1 MRAEQVV
8 VRWGIWLI
16 TIGLMVGFSF
26 RPLPV
31 LAAQSTRVD
40 ASSQSSP
47 SPTQPDQTGSSAID
61 TNGSLGATSG
71 ATGSTSGES
80 ASIGG
85 CFLGICDPGTWLQN
99 IVTTIVANF
108 LRQLIEDINSAAS
121 SFFGSLNFVTRTPP
135 ELSYEQQKV
144 QQFETAVRT
153 LANGLLAVVAMVMGF
168 NLLWR
173 PAVAQSVGSAGQVLP
188 RLILGAVLINTSQQW
203 TRLAIDVN
211 NAACDVFVAG
221 PVPSSAFEVTW
232 QDMAP
237 AMLLALLIR
246 AVLLVLLVVQQL
258 MRLALVDVLLVL
270 APLAALLWILP
281 QTQGWASLWA
291 QRFIGTVFAQ
301 FVQMLGLS
309 LGFSLATSLPTG
321 GAAALL
327 QALLGIA
334 VLAIGLKIP
343 GLMGGHAGA
352 TFVANATGT
361 IAGAA
366 VGRVA
371 GFAATRT
378 AAGERGGAV
387 SRNTEQPTASTQS
400 SLSRPALP
408 AAEPSGA

>member
-1 MRAEQVV
+1 MGPDQLA
-8 VRWGIWLI
+8 VRWSVRLI
-16 TIGLMVGFSF
+16 AIGLVVGLSF

-31 LAAQSTRVD
+31 LAAQSVSGVTS
-40 ASSQSSP
+40 APPSQSP
-47 SPTQPDQTGSSAID
+47 IQPDQTGSSAID
-61 TNGSLGATSG
+61 TDGSFGATPG
-71 ATGSTSGES
+71 TTVGPTDGES
-80 ASIGG
+80 GSAGG
-85 CFLGICDPGTWLQN
+85 CFLGICDPGSWLQN

-121 SFFGSLNFVTRTPP
+121 SFFGNLNFVTRTPP
-135 ELSYEQQKV
+135 ELSYEQPKV
-144 QQFETAVRT
+144 QQFETAVRA
-153 LANGLLAVVAMVMGF
+153 LANGLVAIVAMVMGF

-173 PAVAQSVGSAGQVLP
+173 PAVTQSVGSAGQVLP
-188 RLILGAVLINTSQQW
+188 RLILGAVLINTSHQW

-258 MRLALVDVLLVL
+258 MRLALVDVMLVL

-281 QTQGWASLWA
+281 QTQGWAMLWA

-309 LGFSLATSLPTG
+309 LGFSLATSLPAG
-321 GAAALL
+321 GSAALL
-327 QALLGIA
+327 QPLLGIA

-343 GLMGGHAGA
+343 GLMAAHVGSN
-352 TFVANATGT
+352 FIANATGT
-361 IAGAA
+361 VASVGRATGFVAAGAGA
-366 VGRVA
+366 V
-371 GFAATRT
+371 
-378 AAGERGGAV
+378 ERSKAV
-387 SRNTEQPTASTQS
+387 SRNGEQPVAATQS
-400 SLSRPALP
+400 TMSRPMLA
-408 AAEPSGA
+408 AAEPGGA